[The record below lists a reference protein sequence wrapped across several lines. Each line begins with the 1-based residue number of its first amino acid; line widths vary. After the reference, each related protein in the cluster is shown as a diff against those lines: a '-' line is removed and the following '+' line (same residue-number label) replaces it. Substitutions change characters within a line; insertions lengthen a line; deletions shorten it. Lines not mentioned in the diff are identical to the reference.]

1 MQFHTPTQSVLFRAP
16 DPLAIRSVLPKSKLL
31 NHEKFNIA
39 VKHTLESTRVL
50 QNMGFDVPAPI
61 NTSYEYPGRYK
72 PFRHQRIMAA
82 AKTMHR
88 RVFDL
93 SDPGT
98 GKTASTLWA
107 IDWLMLTGRVNKAL
121 ILSPLS
127 TLDRVWAADAFDVL
141 MHRTTSVVYGP
152 KQKRL
157 NALKADADI
166 YIMNHEGVSIPEV
179 HREIATRPDIDL
191 IVLDEASMFRNH
203 QTKKYK
209 RLKELL
215 RPDMRVWF
223 LTGTPCPNAPTD
235 VWALVKLLN
244 PDRVPKFFGQFEREV
259 MVPISPFKKV
269 PKPNAYKRAYEAMQP
284 AVRFK
289 KSECIDLPPVTITD
303 RAAPIS
309 AEQQR
314 MVKQMRATMKAE
326 AAAHQVTA
334 ANAADRIS
342 KIRQI
347 LLGSVK
353 DKETGVYVPVDFKP
367 RLAVLKECIE
377 QARAKVIVI
386 VPFKGIIRELEES
399 LKEEYSVGVLNGDV
413 SHKRRNQI
421 IQDFKETK
429 DPHVLLCHPRVMS
442 HGLNLTEADTTV
454 FYGPI
459 NSNDEFQQVIE
470 RFNRTG
476 QKNKMTIVRIG
487 AHPVEWEIYKIV
499 DTRKVSQQTVLDL
512 YSQIVNDDYT

>member
-16 DPLAIRSVLPKSKLL
+16 DPLAIRSLLPKSKLL
-31 NHEKFNIA
+31 SHKDFNIA
-39 VKHTLESTRVL
+39 VKHTVESTRVL
-50 QNMGFDVPAPI
+50 QNIGINVPAPI

-107 IDWLMLTGRVNKAL
+107 IDWLMLTGRINKAL
-121 ILSPLS
+121 VLSPLS

-141 MHRTTSVVYGP
+141 MHRTTSVVYGT

-157 NALKADADI
+157 AALDADADI
-166 YIMNHEGVSIPEV
+166 YIMNHDGISIPDV
-179 HREIATRPDIDL
+179 HKEILRRPDIDL
-191 IVLDEASMFRNH
+191 LVIDEASMFRNH
-203 QTKKYK
+203 QTKKYR
-209 RLKELL
+209 RLRELI
-215 RPDMRVWF
+215 RPDMRVWM

-235 VWALVKLLN
+235 AWALVKLLN
-244 PDRVPKFFGQFEREV
+244 PDRVPKFFGQFERETMMAV
-259 MVPISPFKKV
+259 SQFKKV

-309 AEQQR
+309 AEQKR
-314 MVKQMRATMKAE
+314 MVQQMRAAMRAE
-326 AAAHQVTA
+326 ADEHQVTA
-334 ANAADRIS
+334 ANAADKIS

-353 DKETGVYVPVDFKP
+353 DKETGIYVPVDFKP

-386 VPFKGIIRELEES
+386 VPFKGIIRELES
-399 LKEEYSVGVLNGDV
+399 ALQDEYSVGVLNGDV

-421 IQDFKETK
+421 IQDFKETP

-459 NSNDEFQQVIE
+459 NSNDEFQQVTE
-470 RFNRTG
+470 RFNRSG
-476 QKNKMTIVRIG
+476 QKNKMTIVRMG
-487 AHPVEWEIYKIV
+487 AHPLEWEIYKLV
-499 DTRKVSQQTVLDL
+499 DTRKVSQDTILDL
-512 YSQIVNDDYT
+512 YSQIVSGNYD